1 VSLEPGV
8 LDILRDVRRSAS
20 DRRKVFLALYGLFAF
35 APLALGVVALGRA
48 GLLGGVGDQ
57 LDATFRRPVQSTV
70 AFFREAALAGRW
82 GLLAATLLGIWFVGA
97 LVGSFFG
104 LAVTRMAAVELTC
117 RRRSEAKEALR
128 FAARNWFWVLLT
140 PVSLLAGAVAL
151 LGAAVLVLRLP
162 ALFEPLLVVA
172 GPLALLLCVGAGFL
186 LVGLLAGG
194 FLASPCIATEWSDS
208 FDAISRVYGY
218 GFGHAHRLLLYRCG
232 GALMMLCATLARA
245 ARVGL
250 ALVLFYAALVAGLGA
265 ERATSLLH
273 GIFLEPPQGLLIP
286 PSAGGWAVLLAVA
299 ALLTALLARLLVL
312 RVVLLQ
318 AIYLRLRFRVDKV
331 PMENIDGY
339 RPDDSAY
346 DPVAQGFELVEVEEE
361 IQAE

>member
-1 VSLEPGV
+1 MNPQPGI
-8 LDILRDVRRSAS
+8 LDLLRDVRRSAS

-48 GLLGGVGDQ
+48 GLFGGFGDQ
-57 LDATFRRPVQSTV
+57 LDATFRRPVQATT
-70 AFFREAALAGRW
+70 AFFREAALSGRW
-82 GLLAATLLGIWFVGA
+82 GLLTATLFGLWLAGA

-128 FAARNWFWVLLT
+128 FAARNWFWALFAPL
-140 PVSLLAGAVAL
+140 SLLAGAAAL
-151 LGAAVLVLRLP
+151 LGAAVLLLRLP
-162 ALFEPLLVVA
+162 ALFDPLLVVA
-172 GPLALLLCVGAGFL
+172 GPLALLLCAGAAFL
-186 LVGLLAGG
+186 LAGLLAGG
-194 FLASPCIATEWSDS
+194 FLTSPCIATEWSDS
-208 FDAISRVYGY
+208 FDAVSRVYGY
-218 GFGHAHRLLLYRCG
+218 GFGHAHRLLAYRCG
-232 GALMMLCATLARA
+232 GAFVMLCATLARG
-245 ARVGL
+245 ARV
-250 ALVLFYAALVAGLGA
+250 ALVLLLFYAVLVAGLGA

-312 RVVLLQ
+312 RVVLRQ
-318 AIYLRLRFRVDKV
+318 ATYLLLRLRVDKV
-331 PMENIDGY
+331 PMETIDGY

-361 IQAE
+361 IKAE